1 MRSAFSILVLAGLA
15 GTGCEAAR
23 RTTGAH
29 GEESSII
36 ILAVDSLWTQVGD
49 SVLATLEPRT
59 FTVRDEK
66 MFEATWASPLTE
78 DWITLRTFRQV
89 LTIGVAGDGWVSPAL
104 DDSVPAAPAVVE
116 TPNVWAQDQT
126 VTAVVL
132 PSENSAGA
140 LLSLLPQLS
149 ARFDARY
156 RAYVQRRM
164 YMSDVNTELRD
175 SLRANAGFSLLL
187 PRIYRSEP
195 VDSVQVFRNR
205 AGVGSELYRTIIV
218 ASRPGVMTDANADT
232 VLAWRDRITPL
243 VFEPQL
249 TERERIEEK
258 PLPEEGNGAL
268 QVQGIWRGADVTLPS
283 AGPFI
288 DRLIPCP
295 AEGRTYFV
303 EGWLYA
309 PARRK
314 YEYMIQLETLLDSFE
329 CGPFTG

>member
-23 RTTGAH
+23 RTTVAH
-29 GEESSII
+29 GDESSII
-36 ILAVDSLWTQVGD
+36 VLAADSLWAVVGD
-49 SVLATLEPRT
+49 RVLNTLEPRI

-89 LTIGVAGDGWVSPAL
+89 LSVGVAGDGWVAPAL
-104 DDSVPAAPAVVE
+104 GDSMPTPPAVVE
-116 TPNVWAQDQT
+116 TPDVWARDQL

-132 PSENSAGA
+132 PTENSAGA
-140 LLSLLPQLS
+140 LQSLLPQLA

-156 RAYVQRRM
+156 RTYVQRRM
-164 YMSDVNTELRD
+164 FMSEVNTLLRD
-175 SLRANAGFSLLL
+175 SLRARAGFSLLL
-187 PRIYRSEP
+187 PRIYGAEQI
-195 VDSVQVFRNR
+195 DSIWVFRNR
-205 AGVGSELYRTIIV
+205 AQVGSELYRTIIV
-218 ASRPGVMTDANADT
+218 TMRPGLLTDANPDT
-232 VLAWRDRITPL
+232 VLAWRDRIAPR
-243 VFEPQL
+243 VFEPQV
-249 TERERIEEK
+249 TERERIESE
-258 PLPEEGNGAL
+258 PLPGKGQGAL
-268 QVQGIWRGADVTLPS
+268 QVQGIWRGADMTLPS
-283 AGPFI
+283 AGPFV
-288 DRLIPCP
+288 DRIIPCP
-295 AEGRTYFV
+295 EQGRTFFL